1 EFVKLL
7 IDWSNSISPTTN
19 YMWEQVDFSKQR
31 GIENAIAGKRLGPS
45 DVVHC
50 PELSICSDIKV
61 ELDRSHLYWITGKQ
75 GCGKSI
81 TAWQVA

>member
-1 EFVKLL
+1 LHREAIANALVTKLSTFASDGTSLSRNEFVKLL

-50 PELSICSDIKV
+50 PEL
-61 ELDRSHLYWITGKQ
+61 
-75 GCGKSI
+75 
-81 TAWQVA
+81 